1 MRFEIVTAVIATSVV
16 DAQDENS
23 ARTAAWKNLESK
35 LPIAASALGAELELD
50 EIVASEP
57 MPAKEEHPPAVV
69 TPRSGQNT
77 DRWKGATT

>member
-23 ARTAAWKNLESK
+23 ARTAAWRNLESK
-35 LPIAASALGAELELD
+35 LPIGAAALGAELELD

-57 MPAKEEHPPAVV
+57 MPEA
-69 TPRSGQNT
+69 SQNKA
-77 DRWKGATT
+77 DDAEPFYRPQRFRKS